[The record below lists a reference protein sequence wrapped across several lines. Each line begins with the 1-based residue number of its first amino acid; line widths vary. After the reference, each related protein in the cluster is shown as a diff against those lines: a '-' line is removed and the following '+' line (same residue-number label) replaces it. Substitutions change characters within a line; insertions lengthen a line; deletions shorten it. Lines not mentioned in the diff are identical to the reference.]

1 MGYYAIFWI
10 FNMLLGTTIGRL
22 VIGAAVLWYLD
33 NRYFGLLAA
42 LWAPIRRAQQI
53 AALRRT
59 VEINPSDI
67 RSMVELG
74 EHYLRAGNFPTALEY
89 LERAFARGEDAPRAT
104 FLLGAV
110 LVKQGKYA
118 EGRARLEEAL
128 AKQPGL
134 AYGEPYLYLLEEAF
148 AVEGPQSQRAQAIVA
163 QFEHFDGVE
172 VLTRAGRL
180 CARAGQGVQARELFG
195 TAIHN
200 YGFIPP
206 KMRRRERRWV
216 VRARLGLMQIK

>member
-1 MGYYAIFWI
+1 MGYFSLFWI
-10 FNMLLGTTIGRL
+10 LNMLIGSTAGRL
-22 VIGAAVLWYLD
+22 VLIAAVLWYLD

-53 AALRRT
+53 AGLRRT
-59 VEINPSDI
+59 VEVNPSDI

-74 EHYLRAGNFPTALEY
+74 EHYLRAGNCQTAASY
-89 LERAFARGEDAPRAT
+89 LERAFDRGEDAPRAT

-110 LVKQGKYA
+110 QVKMGKHV

-148 AVEGPQSQRAQAIVA
+148 AVEGQQSARAQEIVA

-172 VLTRAGRL
+172 VLTRAGQL
-180 CARAGQGVQARELFG
+180 CANAGRKDQARELFEA
-195 TAIHN
+195 AIHT

-216 VRARLGLMQIK
+216 VRARLGLLQVK